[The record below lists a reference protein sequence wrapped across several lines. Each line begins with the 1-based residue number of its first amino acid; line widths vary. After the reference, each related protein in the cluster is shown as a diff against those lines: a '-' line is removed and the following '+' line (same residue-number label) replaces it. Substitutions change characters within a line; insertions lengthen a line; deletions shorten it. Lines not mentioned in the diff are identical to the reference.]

1 MLVFPESICKCNAIQ
16 TKTIFF
22 CGTGQADTK
31 AYMENL
37 TQKNSQET
45 TAKEKL

>member
-1 MLVFPESICKCNAIQ
+1 MQSKQKQF
-16 TKTIFF
+16 FF

-45 TAKEKL
+45 TAKEKLWWGD